1 MIVSF
6 DQLRGIWDQLK
17 TPNQR
22 GFIEA
27 QVPLHM
33 WLHLWTYYNVLLI
46 AIYL

>member
-6 DQLRGIWDQLK
+6 DPLRGIWDQLK
-17 TPNQR
+17 IPHQK

-33 WLHLWTYYNVLLI
+33 LLHL
-46 AIYL
+46 